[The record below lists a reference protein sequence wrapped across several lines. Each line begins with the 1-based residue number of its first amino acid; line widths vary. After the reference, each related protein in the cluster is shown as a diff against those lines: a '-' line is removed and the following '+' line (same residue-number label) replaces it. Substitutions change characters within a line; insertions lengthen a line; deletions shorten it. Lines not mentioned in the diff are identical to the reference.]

1 MLSPSRFICLGH
13 FNLIFVDFII
23 PYMQDLASKAHR
35 GIGFV
40 TYEHSGTIG
49 VLLNFLSLLYMGQIK
64 SWGTK
69 RELLITFPGQH

>member
-1 MLSPSRFICLGH
+1 MFI
-13 FNLIFVDFII
+13 DFII

-64 SWGTK
+64 ILGNKERIVDYFSNY
-69 RELLITFPGQH
+69 

>member
-1 MLSPSRFICLGH
+1 M
-13 FNLIFVDFII
+13 FVDFII

-40 TYEHSGTIG
+40 TYEHSGTLG
-49 VLLNFLSLLYMGQIK
+49 VLLNFLSLLYMGQITK

-69 RELLITFPGQH
+69 RELLITFPIVRAGNIQFTSRATLV

>member
-1 MLSPSRFICLGH
+1 M
-13 FNLIFVDFII
+13 FVDFII
-23 PYMQDLASKAHR
+23 PYMQDLASKEHR

-69 RELLITFPGQH
+69 RELLIAFPIIRAGNIQLHPGQH

>member
-1 MLSPSRFICLGH
+1 M
-13 FNLIFVDFII
+13 FVDFII

-49 VLLNFLSLLYMGQIK
+49 VLVNFLSLLYIG
-64 SWGTK
+64 
-69 RELLITFPGQH
+69 